1 MNTEIREFL
10 GWSEPAV
17 ETTARRLLEMGAVER
32 GRCMVLVPTQES
44 GRRLRERIA
53 EMREGGAVL
62 MPRIRLVTQLQGI
75 DEETADALETEAV
88 WLEVLREGVKDGRW
102 GGLFPVVPKWEDR
115 CSEWRRGVARQL
127 MKVRYDLSEAEV
139 SPEDVVQ
146 ELGKPGAPWGQ
157 EAEERWIQL
166 CELFRCVDDALVAR
180 GKKPQGA
187 RTEPQLPP
195 GTEQVILA
203 GLPQVSPATRR
214 LLHLLMQRGVRVRV
228 WVIAPQEYANR
239 FDAFG
244 EPLRAYWQT
253 CTIDIRDEQIHVV
266 PDEYDAA
273 ICALNCMAEERQQ
286 SESAATYTTANISL
300 GTCDARFT
308 PSLRAEFGRQGLR
321 VMDPA
326 GRLASGTAPV
336 LLARQLLEATR
347 TPNRAAAYLALLRNP
362 ILQCA
367 FGLKSPRKLDVML
380 DWITKT
386 LYPDSRANLHKY
398 LCHPE
403 SLEGFSCPVR
413 NANFRPYVE
422 QVEASVRHACEGNT
436 AELLE
441 TLGQRLTE
449 QSNDSPYGQ
458 MLRRVAERY
467 TEVARLVTE
476 HPTLA
481 SAEEATGLLLES
493 LAKLPAPTEER
504 SDTVL
509 DANGWLELIFAPGGH
524 LLLTGLHDGCVPEA
538 PPPNAYLPDSLCE
551 HLGLNCRARRTTR
564 DSYLL
569 TMLMNSHRRTDVIIA
584 RSLSTGDS
592 VSASSLL
599 IRCRDRE
606 LPQRVNKLF
615 REIET
620 RRLMPAFERGEWF
633 VRDLADIPVSERTLV
648 DAEHPNPW
656 SSQDKPFSPS
666 ILKEFLSDPLVFW
679 LSKLYGL
686 DAYKA
691 FDSESTLLRPNDAG
705 NLLHDILKKIGDR
718 FPTADGATE
727 ETIRETCL
735 DLLAADCKRLFGE
748 QIAVNRI
755 PQYENMQAVL
765 RDFAAIYYK
774 DLADGWTTRATET
787 TAEFSLPDEET
798 GTAYPF
804 SMRIDRLD
812 YHPGKNIYRV
822 IDYKTGKSET
832 PYEKHLRKLDADEIN
847 LYGKHLPEF
856 PPAYLIPPQKGNRKP
871 TESVHAW
878 KELQLPLYAEYVRR
892 CVADDGTKLPETAY
906 MVLSL
911 NEKKAELSSWPEYD
925 TEAHDSA
932 MEWALLAARHISR
945 GTCLVSAE
953 MLTLKKEARY
963 GQKFADIHDLAPDG
977 LRRLLNLTN
986 D

>member
-32 GRCMVLVPTQES
+32 GRCIVLVPTQES
-44 GRRLRERIA
+44 GRRLRERMA
-53 EMREGGAVL
+53 EMQEGGAVL
-62 MPRIRLVTQLQGI
+62 MPRIRLVTQLQGM
-75 DEETADALETEAV
+75 DEEVADSLETEAV
-88 WLEVLREGVKDGRW
+88 WLEVLRDGVEDGRW
-102 GGLFPVVPKWEDR
+102 GGLFPVVPEWEDR
-115 CSEWRRGVARQL
+115 RAEWRRGVARQL
-127 MKVRYDLSEAEV
+127 MKVRRDLAEAER
-139 SPEDVVQ
+139 SPEEVVQ
-146 ELGKPGAPWGQ
+146 ELSQPGAPWGP
-157 EAEERWIQL
+157 EAEERWTQL
-166 CELFRCVDDALVAR
+166 CDLFRCVDDALLAR

-187 RTEPQLPP
+187 RPEPHLPP
-195 GTEQVILA
+195 GTDQVILA

-214 LLHLLMQRGVRVRV
+214 LLHLLMQQGVRVRA

-253 CTIDIRDEQIHVV
+253 CPIDIRDEQIHVAS
-266 PDEYDAA
+266 DEYDAA
-273 ICALNCMAEERQQ
+273 ANALNCMAEERQRT
-286 SESAATYTTANISL
+286 AAPATYTTADIAL
-300 GTCDARFT
+300 GTCDARFI
-308 PSLRAEFGRQGLR
+308 PALRAEFGQHGLR
-321 VMDPA
+321 VTDPA
-326 GRLASGTAPV
+326 GRLAAGTPPV
-336 LLARQLLEATR
+336 LLVRQLLEATR
-347 TPNRAAAYLALLRNP
+347 TPNRAAGYQDLLRNP
-362 ILQCA
+362 ILQRA
-367 FGLKSPRKLDVML
+367 FALKSPRKLDVML
-380 DWITKT
+380 DWIAKT
-386 LYPDSRANLHKY
+386 LYPDSRANLHQY

-403 SLEGFSCPVR
+403 TLEGLSCPVR
-413 NANFRPYVE
+413 HTNFRLYVE
-422 QVEASVRHACEGNT
+422 QVEAMVRQACEGKT

-441 TLGQRLTE
+441 TLGRQITE
-449 QSNDSPYGQ
+449 QANDTPYGN

-467 TEVARLVTE
+467 TEVAQLVAE
-476 HPTLA
+476 HPALS
-481 SAEEATGLLLES
+481 SAEEATGLLLDA
-493 LAKLPAPTEER
+493 LTKLPAPAEER
-504 SDTVL
+504 TDTMM
-509 DANGWLELIFAPGGH
+509 DANGWLELIFAPGSH
-524 LLLTGLHDGCVPEA
+524 LLLTGLHDGCVPEESS
-538 PPPNAYLPDSLCE
+538 PNAYLPDSLCE
-551 HLGLNCRARRTTR
+551 HLGMNCRARRTAR

-569 TMLMNSHRRTDVIIA
+569 TMLMNSHRRADIIIA
-584 RSLSTGDS
+584 RGLSTGDS
-592 VSASSLL
+592 VSASALL

-615 REIET
+615 REVET

-633 VRDLADIPVSERTLV
+633 IRDLSGVPDSKRTLV

-656 SSQDKPFSPS
+656 NSQDKPFSPS
-666 ILKEFLSDPLVFW
+666 TLKEFLADPLVFW

-705 NLLHDILKKIGDR
+705 TLLHDILKKIGDR
-718 FPTADGATE
+718 FPSADGATE
-727 ETIRETCL
+727 ETIREACL

-765 RDFAAIYYK
+765 RDFAAVYYK
-774 DLADGWTTRATET
+774 DLADGWTTCATET
-787 TAEFSLPDEET
+787 TAEFSLPDEEM

-812 YHPGKNIYRV
+812 YHPGRNIYRV

-832 PYEKHLRKLDADEIN
+832 PYAKHLRQLDSDEIN
-847 LYGKHLPEF
+847 LYRKHLPEF
-856 PPAYLIPPQKGNRKP
+856 PPAYLIPPTKGNRKP
-871 TESVHAW
+871 TEAAHAW
-878 KELQLPLYAEYVRR
+878 QELQLPLYSEYVRC
-892 CVADDGTKLPETAY
+892 CVAEARAKLPEIAY

-932 MEWALLAARHISR
+932 MEWALLAARHIRS

-953 MLTLKKEARY
+953 MLTLKKSARY
-963 GQKFADIHDLAPDG
+963 GRKFADIHDLAPDG